1 MSDVETRVT
10 ETARDGLRCEI
21 DDDGIALVTF
31 DRPDRLNTLS
41 RQSVRDLC
49 ALMDQIES
57 WPEARA
63 VVFTGAGRAFSA
75 GADLSG
81 GGGTFRDDR
90 GADPGVD
97 SAQVSRDFGGILA
110 LRFFASTL
118 PLVAAVNGDAVGL
131 GVTMTLPMD
140 VRIAADSA
148 RFGFVFV
155 RRGIVPEACSSWFLP
170 RVVGVNRAVEWTM
183 GGQLVGAQEALEAGL
198 LREVVPAADV
208 VSVAKG
214 HARRLVERGAPVAV
228 AATRQMMWHGLTQ
241 SHPVEAHRVESD
253 LIRGL
258 AASPDATEGIES
270 FIEKRPPRFVTP
282 VSTGIERFRSWWK
295 PRAFSDES
303 DSP

>member
-1 MSDVETRVT
+1 MSDVGTT
-10 ETARDGLRCEI
+10 FDETAGNGLRCEI
-21 DDDGIALVTF
+21 DDDGIVLVTF
-31 DRPDRLNTLS
+31 DRPDHLNTLS
-41 RQSVRDLC
+41 RQAVRDLC
-49 ALMDQIES
+49 ALMDEIES
-57 WPEARA
+57 RPEARA
-63 VVFTGAGRAFSA
+63 IVFTGAGRAFSA
-75 GADLSG
+75 GADLSA

-90 GADPGVD
+90 GGD
-97 SAQVSRDFGGILA
+97 SGDDRAPESRDFGGILA

-118 PLVAAVNGDAVGL
+118 PLVVAVNGDAVGL

-183 GGQLVGAQEALEAGL
+183 SGRLVGAPEALEAGL
-198 LREVVPAADV
+198 VREIVPDADV
-208 VSVAKG
+208 VSVAKE
-214 HARRLVERGAPVAV
+214 HARRLVDRGAPVAV

-241 SHPVEAHRVESD
+241 SHPIEAHRVESD

-258 AASPDATEGIES
+258 AATPDATEGIES
-270 FIEKRPPRFVTP
+270 FIEKRPPRFVTH

-295 PRAFSDES
+295 PRAFSERP
-303 DSP
+303 DST